1 MQHPEKQTRVELAKA
16 LTVANFVITGSEMSV
31 IALDAMVEDLAH
43 YGLDAVLQALT
54 RCRREC
60 KGRLS
65 LAEIIERVECADGRP
80 GADEA
85 WMTALQAQ
93 DESAT
98 VVWTDETRAAFEIA
112 RPALEIND
120 KTGARMAFR
129 DAYQRLVDDAR
140 KSNAPAS
147 WSASLGWDAETRRT
161 VLESAVQ
168 CGRLPPSQ
176 AAGLLPPPPEPHG
189 AARATLQLAAVDGV
203 LIAPEVT
210 DREHARQKLA
220 ELRAMLANG
229 KAA

>member
-1 MQHPEKQTRVELAKA
+1 MQLEKQTRIDLAKA
-16 LTVANFVITGSEMSV
+16 LTVAHFVITGNEMSA
-31 IALDAMVEDLAH
+31 IAMDAMIEDLAP
-43 YGLDAVLQALT
+43 YGLDTVLQALT

-112 RPALEIND
+112 RPALEIHD

-129 DAYQRLVDDAR
+129 DAYQRLVDAAR
-140 KSNAPAS
+140 QSNTPAS
-147 WSASLGWDAETRRT
+147 WGASLGWDVDARRIA
-161 VLESAVQ
+161 LEAAVQ
-168 CGRLPPSQ
+168 CGRLPHSQ
-176 AAGLLPPPPEPHG
+176 AIGLLPPPESLSDG
-189 AARATLQLAAVDGV
+189 RLGLKLATVDGETV
-203 LIAPEVT
+203 SPEVT
-210 DREHARQKLA
+210 ERERVRQRLA
-220 ELRAMLANG
+220 ELRLMLTKG
-229 KAA
+229 RAA